1 MLTLALET
9 VTRRGSLATCVDGRL
24 RDATPSLA
32 ETQSDS
38 DHEEAGRC
46 EGRVG
51 DTTRTHGE
59 RLPGEVLEWLAAR
72 GHTPADVDLFAVVTG
87 PGSFT
92 GLRVGI
98 AAIQGFALAGN
109 RPVVSVPTL
118 DAMIATWLPSLSS
131 EGTVVVAWLDGQR
144 GEVFASAVDAPGG
157 ASLEACTPLLEPMA
171 GRPQELADLLAR
183 RFAGRHL
190 VVVCDDRLRWTD
202 VLHRALPDAAIVDMP
217 ISLAESAA
225 RIAASRPERARSPH
239 AIKPLYVRRPDV
251 VRVRERVATRE
262 KATPGFTIGR
272 AGSPEDL
279 AAVDALQR
287 QTFTNPW
294 GAEAIRWELENTDV
308 SRLYVMRDATGVLV
322 AYCACW
328 MVFDELH
335 INSLAVDVARRRE
348 GLARRLL
355 LHVLAEAAD
364 GGATA
369 ATLEVR
375 RSNTAARALY
385 EGLGFTVEGIRR
397 DYYQDPRED
406 AIILWKRHLTA
417 GQRAE
422 GRGQKEGKKEEG

>member
-9 VTRRGSLATCVDGRL
+9 VTRRGSLATCV
-24 RDATPSLA
+24 
-32 ETQSDS
+32 E
-38 DHEEAGRC
+38 GRC

-59 RLPGEVLEWLAAR
+59 RLPGEILEWLAAR
-72 GHTPADVDLFAVVTG
+72 GHTPADVDLFAVVSG

-98 AAIQGFALAGN
+98 AAIQGFALAGD
-109 RPVVSVPTL
+109 RLVVSVPTL

-131 EGTVVVAWLDGQR
+131 EVAVVVAWLDGQR
-144 GEVFASAVDAPGG
+144 GEVFAAAMDAPGG
-157 ASLEACTPLLEPMA
+157 ASLDVCTPLLDPMA
-171 GRPQELADLLAR
+171 GRPEEVADLLAS
-183 RFAGRHL
+183 RFASRH
-190 VVVCDDRLRWTD
+190 VVIVCDDRPRWTD
-202 VLHRALPDAAIVDMP
+202 VLHRALPNAAIVDMP

-225 RIAASRPERARSPH
+225 RIAALHPERGRSPH
-239 AIKPLYVRRPDV
+239 AIKPMYVRRPDV
-251 VRVRERVATRE
+251 VRIREPIASPAPE
-262 KATPGFTIGR
+262 KEAPGFVIRR

-308 SRLYVMRDATGVLV
+308 SRLYVMSDESGALV

-355 LHVLAEAAD
+355 RHVLAEAAD
-364 GGATA
+364 AGANA

-385 EGLGFTVEGIRR
+385 EGLGFTVEGLRR

-406 AIILWKRHLTA
+406 AIILWKRRLI
-417 GQRAE
+417 GPGAE
-422 GRGQKEGKKEEG
+422 GKG